1 MKRLLVIGVIWLG
14 CAVAWL
20 VLGSTILMRSGATSS
35 EQIEEVHLLWGRPLA
50 QLPPR
55 AIYRETLLRR
65 EQITRNDAE
74 GRPIETEVT
83 REQEVQTDV
92 PVVQSKIAAALLL
105 EHRRK
110 GLNWFPTYTV
120 DFRAHYAFENP
131 THQPRRI
138 EMVFPLATENTIYD
152 DLQVLDSAGQSIA
165 STIAGGF
172 ARWADD
178 FAAGES
184 REYTISYRSR
194 GTSTWHYQLTAGT
207 GQVRNFHLELDTNFK
222 NVDFPP
228 GTVSPSSHRTM
239 SRGWHGEWTWNSLV
253 ANAPIGVSLPERLN
267 PGPLASKITFFAPVS
282 LLFFF
287 FVVAVF
293 ATAQRRAIH
302 PLNFFFFGLAFF
314 AFHLLFAY
322 LVDHLAILPSF
333 VVASVVSIGL
343 VTSYARLF
351 VGWRFALREMGL
363 AQLIYLVLFSF
374 SFFWTGF
381 TGLAITL
388 GAVLTLFV
396 MMQVTGRV
404 KWEQV
409 NREISAGAVAPLVP
423 NR

>member
-1 MKRLLVIGVIWLG
+1 MKRLLVIGVIWFG
-14 CAVAWL
+14 CAAAWL
-20 VLGSTILMRSGATSS
+20 VLGSTILVRSGATSS

-55 AIYRETLLRR
+55 AQYRETVLRKER
-65 EQITRNDAE
+65 ITRNDAD
-74 GRPIETEVT
+74 GRPIETEIT
-83 REQEVQTDV
+83 REQEVQTEV
-92 PVVQSKIAAALLL
+92 PVVGSDVAARLVL

-110 GLNWFPTYTV
+110 GLNWFSTYTV

-131 THQPRRI
+131 TREPRRI
-138 EMVFPLATENTIYD
+138 EMAFPLATENTIYD
-152 DLQVLDSAGQSIA
+152 DLQVLDSAGHPIA

-172 ARWADD
+172 AQWADD
-178 FAAGES
+178 FASGE
-184 REYTISYRSR
+184 RHEYAISYRSR

-207 GQVRNFHLELDTNFK
+207 GQVRNFHLTLDTNFA
-222 NVDFPP
+222 NVDFPA
-228 GTVSPSSHRTM
+228 GTVSPSNQHASGHA
-239 SRGWHGEWTWNSLV
+239 WHGEWTWKSLV
-253 ANAPIGVSLPERLN
+253 ANAPIGVALPERLN
-267 PGPLASKITFFAPVS
+267 PGPLASRITFFAPVS

-293 ATAQRRAIH
+293 ATAQRRSIH
-302 PLNFFFFGLAFF
+302 PLNYFFFGLAFF

-333 VVASVVSIGL
+333 ALASVVSIGL

-351 VGWRFALREMGL
+351 VGWRFALREMGV

-404 KWEQV
+404 KWEEA
-409 NREISAGAVAPLVP
+409 NREIAAGAVAPIVP
-423 NR
+423 TR